1 MVLLEGVKVSSACAG
16 IFRCSRC
23 EYIGS
28 FSSFLKVQKSFICL
42 GYGSHLTI
50 ELTWR
55 KDFRCI

>member
-28 FSSFLKVQKSFICL
+28 FSSFLKVQKSLFA
-42 GYGSHLTI
+42 
-50 ELTWR
+50 
-55 KDFRCI
+55 